1 MEDKKVL
8 TDDELESTSGRHA
21 GESGILNPDRKNSLL
36 PDKTGREIF
45 TNYLDLANKC
55 KTLKK

>member
-8 TDDELESTSGRHA
+8 TDDELESTSGGHA